1 MRIRSVLVPALVC
14 SLLWSPLAMAQQR
27 HIVDPADIGQA
38 IADQAATDQQNR
50 DTVLGV
56 LAQEQVRELA
66 DRLGLSVLRAEGAVS
81 TLSSAE
87 LAGLAESARA
97 AETQLVGGAD
107 PIVISMTTLLLI
119 IIIVILIAR

>member
-1 MRIRSVLVPALVC
+1 MRIRSVLVPVLVC
-14 SLLWSPLAMAQQR
+14 SLLWNSSAIAQQ
-27 HIVDPADIGQA
+27 HVVDPAVMGQA

-66 DRLGLSVLRAEGAVS
+66 GRLGLNVVRAEGAVS
-81 TLSSAE
+81 TLSSTE

-97 AETQLVGGAD
+97 ADMQLVGGAD
-107 PIVISMTTLLLI
+107 PLVISVTTLLLI

>member
-1 MRIRSVLVPALVC
+1 MRIRSVLVPVLVC
-14 SLLWSPLAMAQQR
+14 SLLWNSSAIAQQ
-27 HIVDPADIGQA
+27 HVVDPAVLGQA

-66 DRLGLSVLRAEGAVS
+66 GRLGLSVVRAEGAVS
-81 TLSSAE
+81 TLSSTE

-97 AETQLVGGAD
+97 ADVPLVGGAD
-107 PIVISMTTLLLI
+107 PLVISVTTLLLI

>member
-1 MRIRSVLVPALVC
+1 MC
-14 SLLWSPLAMAQQR
+14 SLLWNSPAIAQQ
-27 HIVDPADIGQA
+27 HVVDPAVMRQA

-56 LAQEQVRELA
+56 LAQDQVRALA
-66 DRLGLSVLRAEGAVS
+66 ERLGLSVMRAEAAVS
-81 TLSSAE
+81 TLSSTE

-97 AETQLVGGAD
+97 ADVPLVGGAD
-107 PIVISMTTLLLI
+107 PLVISVTTLLLI

>member
-1 MRIRSVLVPALVC
+1 MRIRSVLVPVLMC
-14 SLLWSPLAMAQQR
+14 SLLWNSSAIAQQ
-27 HIVDPADIGQA
+27 HVVDPAVMRQA

-56 LAQEQVRELA
+56 LAQDQVRVLA
-66 DRLGLSVLRAEGAVS
+66 EHLGLSVMRAEAAVS
-81 TLSSAE
+81 TLSSTE

-97 AETQLVGGAD
+97 ADVPLVGGAD
-107 PIVISMTTLLLI
+107 PLVISVTTLLLI